1 MHGYETTY
9 MGTKWLWVQNNHG
22 YEMTVVMKQ
31 PWVQNDHGYE
41 MTIGTNYWYT
51 SSKKKYVF
59 QTAPYTFPIVLTR
72 EVCL

>member
-1 MHGYETTY
+1 
-9 MGTKWLWVQNNHG
+9 
-22 YEMTVVMKQ
+22 MTVVMKQ

-41 MTIGTNYWYT
+41 MTIGTSYWYT